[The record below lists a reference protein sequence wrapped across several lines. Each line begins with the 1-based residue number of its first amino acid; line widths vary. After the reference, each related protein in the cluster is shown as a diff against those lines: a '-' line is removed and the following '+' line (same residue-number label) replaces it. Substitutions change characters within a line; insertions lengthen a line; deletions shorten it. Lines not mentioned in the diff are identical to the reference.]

1 MTAFHFPKV
10 HLGFIPLVDS
20 APFIIAE
27 QKGFFANNGLDVEL
41 HKEVSW
47 ANIRDR
53 TIHGHFHAAQML
65 GPMPI
70 AASLGL
76 GHLKVDLIAPM
87 ALGLGGNAVTVSSDL
102 LATMR
107 AVEPG
112 LKPGDPI
119 NAGRALAT
127 CIADR
132 KQQGGDHLVFA
143 VVYPFS
149 AHNYELRYWLAASGI
164 RPDHD
169 VRFIAVPPSQMVAAL
184 KDGHIDGFCVGEP
197 WSSLAA
203 QENVGQAIISKST
216 IWPGCLE
223 KVLGMCA
230 DWAEAHP
237 EIVDALIVSL
247 DAACAW
253 CEVPKNCNELASI
266 LSSPKFVGTSTQ
278 AILRSLTGKVVEEGV
293 VCETAFMSFHGDA
306 ANMPW
311 RGQGLWLYSQMVRW
325 GHVAHSSQGL
335 KVAKAVY
342 RPDIYARALG
352 DISPTLAKVRA
363 LEKTNF
369 FSGKLYDG
377 CSFDPTEVEKYLRS
391 LEVSAYSARG

>member
-1 MTAFHFPKV
+1 MTASRFPKV

-27 QKGFFANNGLDVEL
+27 QKGFFANHGLEVEL

-53 TIHGHFHAAQML
+53 TIYGHFHAAQML

-70 AASLGL
+70 AACLGL
-76 GHLKVDLIAPM
+76 GHLKVDMIAPM
-87 ALGLGGNAVTVSSDL
+87 ALGLGGNAVTVSTEL
-102 LATMR
+102 LANMR
-107 AVEPG
+107 AVDPG
-112 LKPGDPI
+112 LTLGDPT
-119 NAGRALAT
+119 NVGRALAT

-132 KQQGGDHLVFA
+132 KQQGGDQLVFA

-169 VRFIAVPPSQMVAAL
+169 VRFTAVPPSQMVAAL
-184 KDGHIDGFCVGEP
+184 KEGHIDGFCVGEP
-197 WSSLAA
+197 WSSLAG
-203 QENVGQAIISKST
+203 QENVGQAIISKSN
-216 IWPGCLE
+216 IWPGCSE
-223 KVLGMCA
+223 KVLGMRA

-253 CEVPKNCNELASI
+253 CEAPENREELADI
-266 LSSPKFVGTSTQ
+266 LSSPDFVGTSAK
-278 AILRSLTGKVVEEGV
+278 AISRSLTGNVIEEGTDS
-293 VCETAFMSFHGDA
+293 ETAFMSFHADA

-311 RGQGLWLYSQMVRW
+311 SGQGLWLYSQMVRW

-335 KVAKAVY
+335 EVAKAVY

-352 DISPTLAKVRA
+352 NTSPVLAKA
-363 LEKTNF
+363 MAQEKTNF
-369 FSGKLYDG
+369 FSGRFYDG
-377 CSFDPTEVEKYLRS
+377 CSFDPTDVEKYLSS
-391 LEVSAYSARG
+391 LEVSAYSA

>member
-1 MTAFHFPKV
+1 MTASHFPKV

-20 APFIIAE
+20 APLIIAE
-27 QKGFFANNGLDVEL
+27 QKGFFANRGLDVEL

-53 TIHGHFHAAQML
+53 TIYGHFHAAQML
-65 GPMPI
+65 GPMPV

-76 GHLKVDLIAPM
+76 GHLKVGMITPI
-87 ALGLGGNAVTVSSDL
+87 ALGLGGNAVTVSTDL
-102 LATMR
+102 LANMR
-107 AVEPG
+107 AVDPE
-112 LKPGDPI
+112 LKLGDPT
-119 NAGRALAT
+119 NVGQALAT

-132 KQQGGDHLVFA
+132 KQKGDDQLVFA

-164 RPDHD
+164 RPDQD
-169 VRFIAVPPSQMVAAL
+169 VGFTAVPPSQMVAAL
-184 KDGHIDGFCVGEP
+184 KEGHIDGFCVGEP

-203 QENVGQAIISKST
+203 QENVGQAILSKSN
-216 IWPGCLE
+216 IWPGCSE
-223 KVLGMCA
+223 KVLGMRA

-253 CEVPKNCNELASI
+253 CEAPENRDELAGI
-266 LSSPKFVGTSTQ
+266 LSSQELVGTSAP
-278 AILRSLTGKVVEEGV
+278 AILRSLTGNVIKGATDSEP
-293 VCETAFMSFHGDA
+293 AFISFHADG

-311 RGQGLWLYSQMVRW
+311 SGQGLWLYSQMVRW
-325 GHVAHSSQGL
+325 GQVAHSLQGL
-335 KVAKAVY
+335 EVAKTVY

-352 DISPTLAKVRA
+352 NTSPALAKVMA
-363 LEKTNF
+363 QEKANF
-369 FSGKLYDG
+369 FSGKFYDG
-377 CSFDPTEVEKYLRS
+377 CSFDPADVEKYLSS
-391 LEVSAYSARG
+391 LEVSAYSA

>member
-1 MTAFHFPKV
+1 MTASRFPKV

-20 APFIIAE
+20 APLIIAE
-27 QKGFFANNGLDVEL
+27 QKGFFANQGLDVEL

-53 TIHGHFHAAQML
+53 TIYGHFHAAQML

-70 AASLGL
+70 AGSLGL
-76 GHLKVDLIAPM
+76 GHLKVDMIAPM
-87 ALGLGGNAVTVSSDL
+87 ALGLGGNAVTVSTDL
-102 LATMR
+102 LANMR
-107 AVEPG
+107 AV
-112 LKPGDPI
+112 DPDLTLGGPV
-119 NAGRALAT
+119 NVGRALAT

-132 KQQGGDHLVFA
+132 KRQGGDQLVFA

-184 KDGHIDGFCVGEP
+184 KDGDIDGFCVGEP

-203 QENVGQAIISKST
+203 QENVGQAILSKSN
-216 IWPGCLE
+216 IWPGCSE
-223 KVLGMCA
+223 KVLGMRA
-230 DWAEAHP
+230 DWAGAHP

-253 CEVPKNCNELASI
+253 CEAPENRDELADI
-266 LSSPKFVGTSTQ
+266 LSSPDFVGTSAK
-278 AILRSLTGKVVEEGV
+278 AISRSLTDNVIEEDVVS
-293 VCETAFMSFHGDA
+293 ETAFMSFHGDA

-311 RGQGLWLYSQMVRW
+311 SGQGLWLYSQMVRW

-335 KVAKAVY
+335 DVVKSVY
-342 RPDIYARALG
+342 RPDLYVRAVG
-352 DISPTLAKVRA
+352 ATSPLLVKVVA

-377 CSFDPTEVEKYLRS
+377 CSFDPTDVEKYLSS
-391 LEVSAYSARG
+391 LEVSAYSA